1 MLVPGFLIP
10 ALSTICICG
19 SIFIINNHCIK
30 RQEAENKRGIRY
42 VILRED
48 TYNSITEGNIT
59 EKQPVLQE
67 YTQANTNYN
76 EKQLPPNYDEIEID
90 INTKE

>member
-1 MLVPGFLIP
+1 MLVPEFLIST
-10 ALSTICICG
+10 LTTICICG

-30 RQEAENKRGIRY
+30 RQEVENERGSRY
-42 VILRED
+42 VILLED

-59 EKQPVLQE
+59 ERQPVLQT
-67 YTQANTNYN
+67 YPQANTKYN
-76 EKQLPPNYDEIEID
+76 EKQLPPNYNEIEID

>member
-1 MLVPGFLIP
+1 MLVPEFLIP
-10 ALSTICICG
+10 TLTTICICG

-30 RQEAENKRGIRY
+30 RQEAENKRGSRY

>member
-1 MLVPGFLIP
+1 MLVPEFLIP
-10 ALSTICICG
+10 TLTTICICG

-30 RQEAENKRGIRY
+30 RQEDENERENRY

-67 YTQANTNYN
+67 YTQVNTKNKK
-76 EKQLPPNYDEIEID
+76 KQLPPNYHNIET
-90 INTKE
+90 NKN

>member
-1 MLVPGFLIP
+1 MLVPEFLIP
-10 ALSTICICG
+10 TLTTICICG

-30 RQEAENKRGIRY
+30 RQEAENERGNRY

-59 EKQPVLQE
+59 ERQPVLQT
-67 YTQANTNYN
+67 YPQSNTNYN
-76 EKQLPPNYDEIEID
+76 EKQLPPNYDD
-90 INTKE
+90 ININIKE

>member
-30 RQEAENKRGIRY
+30 RQEVENERGSRY

-59 EKQPVLQE
+59 ERQPVLQT
-67 YTQANTNYN
+67 YPQANTKYN
-76 EKQLPPNYDEIEID
+76 EKQLPPNYDDIETDKKI
-90 INTKE
+90 KE

>member
-10 ALSTICICG
+10 TLTTICICG

-30 RQEAENKRGIRY
+30 RQEDENERENRY

-48 TYNSITEGNIT
+48 TYNSITKGNIR
-59 EKQPVLQE
+59 EIQPVLQE
-67 YTQANTNYN
+67 YSQPNTNYD
-76 EKQLPPNYDEIEID
+76 EKQLPPNYNDIET
-90 INTKE
+90 NKN

>member
-1 MLVPGFLIP
+1 MLVPEFLIP
-10 ALSTICICG
+10 TLTTICICG

-30 RQEAENKRGIRY
+30 RQEAENERGSRY

-59 EKQPVLQE
+59 ERQPVLQT
-67 YTQANTNYN
+67 YPQANTKYN
-76 EKQLPPNYDEIEID
+76 EKQLPPNYDDIET
-90 INTKE
+90 NKN